1 MRTSIHQMA
10 ISTVRRT
17 RSRRPVTSPQHHKHA
32 ACDLTR
38 QRPRR
43 ESASH
48 CLARRKGRRMQ
59 RARYHMLRVSVK
71 NRRQR
76 RLLEVL
82 SRCAHLFG

>member
-17 RSRRPVTSPQHHKHA
+17 RSRRPVTSPQYHKHA

-38 QRPRR
+38 QRSRR
-43 ESASH
+43 KSASH
-48 CLARRKGRRMQ
+48 CLARLKARRML
-59 RARYHMLRVSVK
+59 LRVTVK
-71 NRRQR
+71 NRGRR

>member
-17 RSRRPVTSPQHHKHA
+17 RSRRPVTSPQYHKHA

-48 CLARRKGRRMQ
+48 CLARRKGRLMQ
-59 RARYHMLRVSVK
+59 RARSLVLGVTVK
-71 NRRQR
+71 NRRR
-76 RLLEVL
+76 RHLLEVL
-82 SRCAHLFG
+82 SRCARLFG